1 MMAGEIPMID
11 VCKRI
16 LFMALAGLLFV
27 GLTGTCLAEPNQ
39 TNNFDGN
46 RERMHP
52 EKGHGMM
59 QSQNAGLP
67 EGVPVDVV
75 YSGQGFA
82 LRGNE
87 SHILRLKVEA
97 ILPLEPGQIRG
108 LLASNKTLEE
118 IRDDIRAKEGLET
131 YRGSVLLD
139 RSIYPLIEIESNPA
153 GDNTTTIEADLADLD
168 LMSAD
173 NGTAILGS
181 ISVTVSPSD
190 GGMIGRGEL
199 DLVRGPQAG
208 KYSVLLDME
217 PPRHEKGHGPAR
229 MSQ

>member
-1 MMAGEIPMID
+1 MAGEIPMID
-11 VCKRI
+11 VCRRI

-27 GLTGTCLAEPNQ
+27 SLTGMCLAEPNQ
-39 TNNFDGN
+39 TGNFDGS
-46 RERMHP
+46 RGRMNP
-52 EKGHGMM
+52 EKGYGMM

-67 EGVPVDVV
+67 MGVPVYLV
-75 YSGQGFA
+75 YSGHGFA

-131 YRGSVLLD
+131 YRGSAMLD
-139 RSIYPLIEIESNPA
+139 RSIYPLIEIESTPD
-153 GDNTTTIEADLADLD
+153 GDNTTTIKADLADLD
-168 LMSAD
+168 LTSAA
-173 NGTAILGS
+173 NGTATLGS
-181 ISVTVSPSD
+181 ISVTVSPTD

-199 DLVRGPQAG
+199 DLIRGPQAG
-208 KYSVLLDME
+208 IYSVLLDME
-217 PPRHEKGHGPAR
+217 PPRHEWDMDR
-229 MSQ
+229 QE

>member
-1 MMAGEIPMID
+1 MID
-11 VCKRI
+11 VYKRI
-16 LFMALAGLLFV
+16 LFMALAGLLFFD
-27 GLTGTCLAEPNQ
+27 LTGMCLAEPNPIG
-39 TNNFDGN
+39 NFEGN
-46 RERMHP
+46 RGRMDSDN
-52 EKGHGMM
+52 GYGMM

-67 EGVPVDVV
+67 VGVPVDVV
-75 YSGQGFA
+75 HSGHGFA
-82 LRGNE
+82 LKGNE

-131 YRGSVLLD
+131 YRGSIVLD
-139 RSIYPLIEIESNPA
+139 RSIYPLVEIESNPA
-153 GDNTTTIEADLADLD
+153 GDTTTIEADLADLD
-168 LMSAD
+168 LMSAA

-190 GGMIGRGEL
+190 GGMMGRGEL
-199 DLVRGPQAG
+199 DLIRGPQAG

-217 PPRHEKGHGPAR
+217 PPRHEKGYGPAR